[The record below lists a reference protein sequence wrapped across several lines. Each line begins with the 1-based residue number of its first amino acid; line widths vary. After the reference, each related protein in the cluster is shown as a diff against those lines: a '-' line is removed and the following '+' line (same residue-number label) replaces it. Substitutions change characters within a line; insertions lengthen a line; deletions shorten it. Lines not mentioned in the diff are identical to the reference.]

1 MTERRDEWYERGEQN
16 EVNEQDPRFDTPTSA
31 PDRDGRGTLAE
42 PGEPA
47 GDGPGGPGAPGDR
60 HRAWP
65 VPRGPLAMGELVVF
79 VDAKL
84 RRRLQRLRP
93 GRVFQ
98 APAGGIV
105 RHESVAGLP
114 EGSSVTTSTGGR
126 LWVLRPTLEEYVLAM
141 PRRTQVIYPKDLGQI
156 VVRSNL
162 GPGGRV
168 LEAGV
173 GSGATTLALL
183 RAVGPAGRVISYE
196 RRPEFAR
203 LARENVERFFGSLP
217 PWWQV
222 EIRDVYQGIDE
233 RDLDA
238 VVLDVPEP
246 FHCVDSAARALRPGG
261 VLLCW
266 LPTTNQVQ
274 ELVTALRRHPAWDL
288 IETVELLL
296 RPWHVTA
303 ASVRP
308 EHRMV
313 AHTGF
318 LVTARRVVPA
328 SPGEAARDAGAEREA
343 DVGED
348 EAVGEDATGDLQAER
363 DGPCDPADGAAG
375 EGVLPGGS
383 PAD

>member
-1 MTERRDEWYERGEQN
+1 MERNEGTQPGLVRPSDGSGDVPPSLGTE
-16 EVNEQDPRFDTPTSA
+16 
-31 PDRDGRGTLAE
+31 
-42 PGEPA
+42 
-47 GDGPGGPGAPGDR
+47 
-60 HRAWP
+60 
-65 VPRGPLAMGELVVF
+65 RGPLAMGDLVVF
-79 VDAKL
+79 VDHKQ
-84 RRRLQRLRP
+84 RRRLQRLGP

-98 APAGGIV
+98 APGGGVV
-105 RHESVAGLP
+105 RHEAVVGLP
-114 EGSSVTTSTGGR
+114 EGGAVTTSTGGVLR
-126 LWVLRPTLEEYVLAM
+126 VLRPTLEDYILLM

-162 GPGGRV
+162 GPGDRV

-183 RAVGPAGRVISYE
+183 RAVGPSGRVISYE

-203 LARENVERFFGSLP
+203 LARENVERFFGGRP
-217 PWWQV
+217 AWWRL
-222 EIRDVYQGIDE
+222 EIRDVYAGIEE

-246 FHCVDSAARALRPGG
+246 VHCVEAAARALRPGG

-274 ELVTALRRHPAWDL
+274 QLVTSLRRHPAWDL
-288 IETVELLL
+288 IETIELLL

-318 LVTARRVVPA
+318 LITARRVVPGDRGEGAADRGRNAQPGSGSPASAPGRGTPASGDPAADAGEA
-328 SPGEAARDAGAEREA
+328 SPVPPG
-343 DVGED
+343 D
-348 EAVGEDATGDLQAER
+348 EPGDPE
-363 DGPCDPADGAAG
+363 
-375 EGVLPGGS
+375 GGS
-383 PAD
+383 P